1 VGGGDEWSVI
11 IPSYELPNIQWNLK
25 WKVCTRNEKVGQG
38 KKRPGEPGVVTV
50 VFGGPRWNSQSTVG
64 DNRPAGVAKQ

>member
-38 KKRPGEPGVVTV
+38 KKDRVNQVLSPSCSVDHVGILRLPLVITGRPE
-50 VFGGPRWNSQSTVG
+50 
-64 DNRPAGVAKQ
+64 